1 MIKVYQYVKNEYET
15 IFYRIIFYL
24 SFYITTLFFYLTY
37 SVIDSPDLA
46 KYYKYF
52 EFYSGSITA
61 VGLEQG
67 HIYFFLNYFI
77 AFTYSLIYDFFTLN
91 EILNIAVHTTNSFIF
106 LFGCMGIKKCLAEN
120 MIKKTFIL
128 FLQYYVCCHH
138 LFD

>member
-15 IFYRIIFYL
+15 IFYRILFYL
-24 SFYITTLFFYLTY
+24 SFYVTTLLFYLTY

-91 EILNIAVHTTNSFIF
+91 EILNIAVHTTNSFIY
-106 LFGCMGIKKCLAEN
+106 LD
-120 MIKKTFIL
+120 
-128 FLQYYVCCHH
+128 VWV
-138 LFD
+138 